1 MLVIFI
7 TCLADRDVNPNLGT
21 SLKTAATTANFTAM
35 GVFSSF
41 PLIVFSFMYQPNL
54 PAVYQELKEKSFST
68 MWRVVTYATLIACIC
83 YGFAGFFGYATFA
96 CNDDV
101 DAIMNDENIFE
112 APYQGNK
119 FVLIGKIV
127 LLAGVILA
135 SPLCLMPAKDTL
147 EELYLG

>member
-1 MLVIFI
+1 
-7 TCLADRDVNPNLGT
+7 
-21 SLKTAATTANFTAM
+21 M
-35 GVFSSF
+35 GIFSSF

-54 PAVYQELKEKSFST
+54 PAVYQELKDKSFTT
-68 MWRVVTYATLIACIC
+68 MWKVVTFATLIACIC
-83 YGFAGFFGYATFA
+83 YGFAGYFGYATFA

-101 DAIMNDENIFE
+101 NAIMDKENIFE

-119 FVLIGKIV
+119 FILIGKIV